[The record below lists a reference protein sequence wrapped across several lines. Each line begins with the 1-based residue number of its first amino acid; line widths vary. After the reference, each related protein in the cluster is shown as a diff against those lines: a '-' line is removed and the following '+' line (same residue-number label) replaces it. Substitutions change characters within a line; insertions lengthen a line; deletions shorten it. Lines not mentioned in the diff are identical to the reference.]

1 MKLILKGCDTMN
13 TFVSII
19 IIFGLL
25 VFIHELGHLIFAK
38 RAGILCREF
47 AIGFGPKLFS
57 FKRDE
62 TVYTIR
68 LLPLGG
74 FVRMAGE
81 DPETIEIK
89 PGFQIGLVFSP
100 TGKVKDIVINNKSKH
115 PNDKV
120 ITVEKIDIEH
130 QLIIQG
136 YDEDDQL
143 HTYSIDPKADYIY
156 DEQRTQIAPHNR
168 QFASK
173 SLSERAIAIFAG
185 PFMNFALAVVI
196 LITFALIQGMPVD
209 KPIVGDVIPEGAA
222 LEVGL
227 QKGDLVRAIDGK
239 PLDTWDDLTSVI
251 QRSANQELLFTVHRN
266 GENFKVAIVPDE
278 RIGPNEE
285 KSGYIG
291 VYPPTEFSVVGSIMF
306 GFTQTYEYIRLIIE
320 SLGMLIT
327 GEFTLDHL
335 SGPVGIY
342 NYTGQAAE
350 MGILVLMQWAAI
362 LSINL
367 GIINLLPLPALDG
380 GRLIFIGLEAV
391 RGKPIDPQKEGIVH
405 FVGFALLM
413 LLMLVVTWNDIN
425 KFFL

>member
-1 MKLILKGCDTMN
+1 MDT
-13 TFVSII
+13 FISII

-57 FKRDE
+57 YKKGE

-81 DPETIEIK
+81 DPEVIEIK
-89 PGFQIGLVFSP
+89 PGLQIGLTFLRN
-100 TGKVKDIVINNKSKH
+100 GKVKDLVINNKSKYD
-115 PNDKV
+115 NLKV
-120 ITVEKIDIEH
+120 ITVEKIDLEH

-136 YDEDDQL
+136 YDENDEL
-143 HTYSIDPKADYIY
+143 HIFEVDPKAEYIF
-156 DEQRTQIAPHNR
+156 DEQRTQIAPFNR
-168 QFASK
+168 QFGSK
-173 SLSERAIAIFAG
+173 TLLQRAIAIFAG
-185 PFMNFALAVVI
+185 PLMNFALAAVI
-196 LITFALIQGMPVD
+196 LMIFAFFQGLPLN
-209 KPIVGDVIPEGAA
+209 KPIVGDVISDGAA
-222 LEVGL
+222 FKAGLKKDDYVLAINGNPLE
-227 QKGDLVRAIDGK
+227 
-239 PLDTWDDLTSVI
+239 TWDDLTSVI
-251 QRSANQELLFTVHRN
+251 RQSPNKELLFTISRDNQELNIAV
-266 GENFKVAIVPDE
+266 IPDARTGSNE
-278 RIGPNEE
+278 TTDGFIGI
-285 KSGYIG
+285 S
-291 VYPPTEFSVVGSIMF
+291 PPTEFTLVGSILF
-306 GFTQTYEYIRLIIE
+306 GFTQTWEYTVLIVE
-320 SLGMLIT
+320 SLGMLVT
-327 GEFTLDHL
+327 GQFTLDHL
-335 SGPVGIY
+335 SGPIGIY
-342 NYTGQAAE
+342 NYTGQAAA
-350 MGILVLMQWAAI
+350 MGILVLMQWASI

-380 GRLIFIGLEAV
+380 GRIMFLVLEAV

>member
-1 MKLILKGCDTMN
+1 MN
-13 TFVSII
+13 TFISII

-57 FKRDE
+57 YKKDE

-81 DPETIEIK
+81 DPEMIEIK
-89 PGFQIGLVFSP
+89 PGYQIGLVFSA

-115 PNDKV
+115 PEAKV
-120 ITVEKIDIEH
+120 ITVEKIDLEHKLMIEGYAEDE
-130 QLIIQG
+130 QLQ
-136 YDEDDQL
+136 
-143 HTYSIDPKADYIY
+143 TYFVDPKADFIY
-156 DEQRTQIAPHNR
+156 DEQRTQIAPYNR
-168 QFASK
+168 QFGSK
-173 SLSERAIAIFAG
+173 TLTERAIAIFAG
-185 PFMNFALAVVI
+185 PAMNFALAVVI
-196 LITFALIQGMPVD
+196 LFAFSLLQGIPID
-209 KPIVGDVIPEGAA
+209 KPMVGEVIPEGAA
-222 LEVGL
+222 IEAGLEE
-227 QKGDLVRAIDGK
+227 GDLVVAIDGK
-239 PLDTWDDLTSVI
+239 PLETWTDLTSVI
-251 QRSANQELLFTVHRN
+251 QRNPNQELMFTVDRN
-266 GENFKVAIVPDE
+266 GKVFQVPVTPHE

-285 KSGYIG
+285 MDGYIG
-291 VYPPTEFSVVGSIMF
+291 VFPPTEFSVLGSLMF
-306 GFTQTYEYIRLIIE
+306 GFTQTYEFIVLIIQ

-327 GEFTLDHL
+327 GQFTLDHL

-380 GRLIFIGLEAV
+380 GRLMFIGLEAV
-391 RGKPIDPQKEGIVH
+391 RGKPMDPQKEGIVH

>member
-1 MKLILKGCDTMN
+1 MDT
-13 TFVSII
+13 FISII

-57 FKRDE
+57 YKKDE

-81 DPETIEIK
+81 DPEMIDIK
-89 PGFQIGLVFSP
+89 PGFQIGLVFSRN
-100 TGKVKDIVINNKSKH
+100 GKVKDIIINNKSKH
-115 PNDKV
+115 PDAKV
-120 ITVEKIDIEH
+120 ITVEKVDLEH
-130 QLIIQG
+130 QLYIQG
-136 YDEDDQL
+136 YDENEELQ
-143 HTYSIDPKADYIY
+143 TYSVEPKADYIY
-156 DEQRTQIAPHNR
+156 DEQRTQIAPYNR
-168 QFASK
+168 QFGSK
-173 SLSERAIAIFAG
+173 TLFQRAIAIFAG
-185 PFMNFALAVVI
+185 PFMNFALAAVI
-196 LITFALIQGMPVD
+196 LITFALIQGLPVD
-209 KPIVGDVIPEGAA
+209 KPIVGDVIAEGAA
-222 LEVGL
+222 MESGL
-227 QKGDLVRAIDGK
+227 QKGDYVVAINGNQ
-239 PLDTWDDLTSVI
+239 LETWGDLTTVI
-251 QRSANQELLFTVHRN
+251 QKNPNNELMFQIERN
-266 GENFKVAIVPDE
+266 GQKFEVAVVPE
-278 RIGPNEE
+278 ARTGPNEQVD
-285 KSGYIG
+285 GFIG
-291 VYPPTEFSVVGSIMF
+291 IYPPTEFALVGSIVF
-306 GFTQTYEYIRLIIE
+306 GLSQTWEYIVLIVE
-320 SLGMLIT
+320 SLGMLVT
-327 GEFTLDHL
+327 GQFSLDHL

-380 GRLIFIGLEAV
+380 GRLMFIGLEAV

>member
-1 MKLILKGCDTMN
+1 MMN
-13 TFVSII
+13 TFISII

-57 FKRDE
+57 YKKDE

-81 DPETIEIK
+81 DPEMIEIK

-115 PNDKV
+115 PEAKV
-120 ITVEKIDIEH
+120 ITVEKIDLEHKLMIE
-130 QLIIQG
+130 G
-136 YDEDDQL
+136 YDEDEQL
-143 HTYSIDPKADYIY
+143 QTFYVDPKADYIY

-168 QFASK
+168 QFGSK
-173 SLSERAIAIFAG
+173 TLSQRAIAIFAG
-185 PFMNFALAVVI
+185 PAMNFALAVVI
-196 LITFALIQGMPVD
+196 LFSFSLLQGMPVD
-209 KPIVGDVIPEGAA
+209 KPMVGEVIPDGAA
-222 LEVGL
+222 IEAGL
-227 QKGDLVRAIDGK
+227 QEGDLVVAIDGK
-239 PLDTWDDLTSVI
+239 PLENWRDLTSVI
-251 QRSANQELLFTVHRN
+251 QKNPNQELMFTVDRN
-266 GENFKVAIVPDE
+266 GDVFQVPVTPHE
-278 RIGPNEE
+278 RIGPNEVMD
-285 KSGYIG
+285 GYIG
-291 VYPPTEFSVVGSIMF
+291 IFPPTEFSVLGSIMF
-306 GFTQTYEYIRLIIE
+306 GFTQTYEYIVLIIQ

-327 GEFTLDHL
+327 GQFTLDHL

>member
-1 MKLILKGCDTMN
+1 MDT
-13 TFVSII
+13 FISII

-57 FKRDE
+57 YKKGE

-81 DPETIEIK
+81 DPEVIEIK
-89 PGFQIGLVFSP
+89 PGLQIGLTFLRN
-100 TGKVKDIVINNKSKH
+100 GKVKDLVINNKSKYD
-115 PNDKV
+115 NLKV
-120 ITVEKIDIEH
+120 ITVEKIDLEH

-136 YDEDDQL
+136 YDENDEL
-143 HTYSIDPKADYIY
+143 HIFEVDPKAEYIF
-156 DEQRTQIAPHNR
+156 DEQRTQIAPFNR
-168 QFASK
+168 QFGSK
-173 SLSERAIAIFAG
+173 TLLQRAIAIFAG
-185 PFMNFALAVVI
+185 PLMNFALAAVI
-196 LITFALIQGMPVD
+196 LMIFAFFQGLPLN
-209 KPIVGDVIPEGAA
+209 KPIVGDVISDGAA
-222 LEVGL
+222 FKAGLKKDDYVLAINGNPLE
-227 QKGDLVRAIDGK
+227 
-239 PLDTWDDLTSVI
+239 TWDDLTSVI
-251 QRSANQELLFTVHRN
+251 RQSPNKELLFTINRDNQELNIAV
-266 GENFKVAIVPDE
+266 IPDARTGSNE
-278 RIGPNEE
+278 TTDGFIGI
-285 KSGYIG
+285 S
-291 VYPPTEFSVVGSIMF
+291 PPTEFTLVGSILF
-306 GFTQTYEYIRLIIE
+306 GFTQTWEYTVLIVE
-320 SLGMLIT
+320 SLGMLVT
-327 GEFTLDHL
+327 GQFTLDHL

-342 NYTGQAAE
+342 NYTGQAAA
-350 MGILVLMQWAAI
+350 MGILVLMQWASI

-380 GRLIFIGLEAV
+380 GRIMFLVLEAV